1 MAMAKVGTS
10 ESLFYFPFVSYEKNN
25 PRSLSLDFPLCLVSL
40 RHDKGNEIIVTGI
53 D

>member
-1 MAMAKVGTS
+1 MAVAKVGPS
-10 ESLFYFPFVSYEKNN
+10 ESLFYFPFISYEKNN

-40 RHDKGNEIIVTGI
+40 RHDKEGEIIMTGT